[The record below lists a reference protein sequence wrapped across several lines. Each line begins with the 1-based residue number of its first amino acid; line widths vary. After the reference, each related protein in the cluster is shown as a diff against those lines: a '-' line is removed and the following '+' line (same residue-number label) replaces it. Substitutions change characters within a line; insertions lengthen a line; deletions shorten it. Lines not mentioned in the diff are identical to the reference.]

1 MIDSTSEAR
10 LALVYPR
17 LARIIRELH
26 DSLSAAGIRIVV
38 VQGLR
43 TISQQDLLYAQG
55 RTRPGHIVTNARG
68 GQSYHNYGLA
78 VDCAPMVGTVID
90 WSASHPAWKAMEDAG
105 VALGLTSGATWQ
117 RIVDAP
123 HFQLTGPW
131 PVGSPSD
138 AVRQLYASGGLPAL
152 WSSLDTYY
160 EAAAS
165 APAAGSPATTPA
177 ASLAPPEDT
186 PGES

>member
-1 MIDSTSEAR
+1 MMDNTSEAR

-17 LARIIRELH
+17 LASLIRELH
-26 DSLSAAGIRIVV
+26 DRLSASDIRIVV

-43 TISQQDLLYAQG
+43 TVSQQDLLYAQG

-90 WSASHPAWKAMEDAG
+90 WNAQHPAWKAMEDAG

-138 AVRQLYASGGLPAL
+138 AVRQLYAAQGLPGL
-152 WSSLDTYY
+152 WAELDAYY
-160 EAAAS
+160 AGQETASPSPSTTRAAS
-165 APAAGSPATTPA
+165 PS
-177 ASLAPPEDT
+177 PPEDT